1 MSLADQIYIN
11 NYKYMLKHG
20 FWSEDEDLIWP
31 DGEKVKILNSFGIVN
46 RYNLQEE
53 FPILTLK
60 KTNFFMAI
68 DEILWIWQKKSNN
81 VFDLGNHT
89 WDHLADSEGSIG
101 KAYGYQL
108 GIKHK
113 YPEGELDQVDKLL
126 YDLKNNPYSRRMYA
140 NMYNFADLYESQI
153 YPCAYSLTLSITNG
167 KVNAILNQRS
177 QEMLYANNWNVCQYG
192 ILLMMFAYS
201 CGYEPGELLHV
212 ISSAIVYDRH
222 LPILDT
228 VIMSQQYEAPN
239 VTVQKGIDF
248 YEYTKNSFSIDNY
261 KYNEIDVNAEQP
273 IRIYW

>member
-20 FWSEDEDLIWP
+20 FWTEDENLRWS
-31 DGEKVKILNSFGIVN
+31 DGEKVKTLNCFGIVN

-60 KTNFFMAI
+60 KTNFFMAV
-68 DEILWIWQKKSNN
+68 DEILWIWQKKSNRIK
-81 VFDLGNHT
+81 DLGNHT
-89 WDHLADSEGSIG
+89 WDQLADNEGSIG

-113 YPEGELDQVDKLL
+113 YPEGEFDQVDKLL

-153 YPCAYSLTLSITNG
+153 YPCAYSLTLSVTNG

-177 QEMLYANNWNVCQYG
+177 QEMLYSNNWNVCQYG
-192 ILLMMFAYS
+192 VLLMMFSYS
-201 CGYEPGELLHV
+201 CGYEPGEMLHV
-212 ISSAIVYDRH
+212 ISSAIIYDRH
-222 LPILDT
+222 LPILDA
-228 VIMSQQYEAPN
+228 VIRSNEYEAPDL
-239 VTVQKGIDF
+239 TVQKGIDF
-248 YEYTKNSFSIDNY
+248 YEYKKKSFSIDNY
-261 KYNEIDVNAEQP
+261 RYNEIDVKAEQP
-273 IRIYW
+273 IRMHP